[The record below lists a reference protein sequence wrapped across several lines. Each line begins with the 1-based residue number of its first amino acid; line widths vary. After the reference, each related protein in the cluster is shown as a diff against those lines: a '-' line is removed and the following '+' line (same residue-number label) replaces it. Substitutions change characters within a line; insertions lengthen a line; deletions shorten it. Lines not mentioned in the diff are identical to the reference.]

1 MMNAKEAKQMTANY
15 IENEALTL
23 IDKIEKHITQTAN
36 LGHDSIVFN
45 FPNGTRADIRARV
58 VAIIKEAD
66 YHVAYGTNTM
76 VLNINWKG

>member
-36 LGHDSIVFN
+36 LGHNSIVFN
-45 FPNGTRADIRARV
+45 FPNGTRGDIRARV
-58 VAIIKEAD
+58 MEIVKEAG
-66 YHVAYGTNTM
+66 YHVSYGATATM
-76 VLNINWKG
+76 LSINWKG